1 MFMHRFGYKLF
12 VISKKKLFIHLRC
25 GVSQFGFLIHKIN
38 FLRDHP
44 IIHVQFG
51 FNQISSFYAFLKK
64 IPICFYVKAVSCA
77 SEVKKRD
84 I

>member
-1 MFMHRFGYKLF
+1 MWYKPIW
-12 VISKKKLFIHLRC
+12 ISHP
-25 GVSQFGFLIHKIN
+25 QENIN
-38 FLRDHP
+38 CLRDHP

-51 FNQISSFYAFLKK
+51 FNQISSFYTFLKK
-64 IPICFYVKAVSCA
+64 IPICSYVKAVSCA